1 MLSLDY
7 ARLGGIS
14 GILFVISFVPSYLS
28 APDSPVATSSPQE
41 VIHYFGNRQDG
52 ILTNN
57 GLLLV
62 FAAYFS
68 SARYTVCCAARRGRD
83 TGSRPS
89 RSGAGFFS

>member
-1 MLSLDY
+1 LGY

-14 GILFVISFVPSYLS
+14 GLLFVILVLPSYLS

-41 VIHYFGNRQDG
+41 VIDYFGYRQDG
-52 ILTNN
+52 MLTNN

-62 FAAYFS
+62 FAAFFPLFS
-68 SARYTVCCAARRGRD
+68 SARYTACCAARRGRD

-89 RSGAGFFS
+89 RSRAGFFS